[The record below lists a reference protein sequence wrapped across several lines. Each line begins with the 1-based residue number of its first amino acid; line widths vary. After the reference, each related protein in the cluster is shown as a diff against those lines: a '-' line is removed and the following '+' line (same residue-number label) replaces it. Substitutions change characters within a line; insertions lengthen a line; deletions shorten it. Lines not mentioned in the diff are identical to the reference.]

1 MKNEPALSSFTL
13 TFAINYGDV
22 TITAS
27 VTASVTSFI
36 SFSTQS
42 VYSLMARTREALL
55 LLLDVSP
62 SMHSVLPD
70 VEKLCSRLIQKKL
83 IYGKNHEV
91 GVILF
96 GTEETENE
104 LTKEVGGYEHVKVL
118 QDIKVVDGHLVQ
130 SLKHLPQGTCA
141 GDFLDAIVVGVDML
155 IKKYGETYKGKKHL
169 CLITDALCPLK
180 DPDVGTKEDQVS
192 TIARQMVAFGLRMKN
207 IVVRASLS
215 GEPHMRVIIENDNLL
230 NIFSKKSSAKT
241 LFVDSTT
248 SLRGARKTRDIS
260 PVTIFRG
267 DLELSEKMKI
277 KVWVYKK
284 TGEEKFPTLKKY
296 SDKAPSTDKFA
307 THEVKVDYE
316 YKSVEDPSKVV
327 PPEQRIKGYRYGP
340 QVVPISSAEWEAV
353 KFKPEKSVK
362 LLGFT
367 DASNILRHYYMKDVN
382 LFIAEPGN
390 SRATVA
396 VSALARAMKEMNKV
410 AIVRCVW
417 RQGQQSVVVGVLT
430 PNVSEKINI
439 PDSFYFNVLPFA
451 EDVREFQFPSFSKF
465 PVSWQPN
472 EQQQEAADNLVKMLD
487 LAPSGKGEILQPEL
501 TPNPA
506 LERFYHHLEL
516 KSEHQD
522 AAPPPLDDSLKKIT
536 EPDPTLLAESQSAID
551 AFCGQFVIKE
561 NPKLKKSTR
570 RFLREKPSGSDEPNG
585 DGSVSDAQAVNS
597 MESKPVVTVD
607 KIGDLTPIQDFEAM
621 MSRRD
626 CPDWVDKAIED
637 MKNKI
642 FGLLENSNEGINYP
656 KAVELLVALRKGC
669 ILEQEP
675 KQFNDVLEKVCKIC
689 RKRNF
694 STFFDFLM
702 SKKLSLISK
711 SEAVDSDITDDEAGS
726 FIVKSQPKH
735 ED

>member
-1 MKNEPALSSFTL
+1 
-13 TFAINYGDV
+13 
-22 TITAS
+22 
-27 VTASVTSFI
+27 
-36 SFSTQS
+36 
-42 VYSLMARTREALL
+42 MARTREALL

-141 GDFLDAIVVGVDML
+141 GDYML

>member
-1 MKNEPALSSFTL
+1 
-13 TFAINYGDV
+13 
-22 TITAS
+22 
-27 VTASVTSFI
+27 
-36 SFSTQS
+36 
-42 VYSLMARTREALL
+42 MARTREALL

-62 SMHSVLPD
+62 SMHGILPV

-83 IYGKNHEV
+83 IYGKTHEV

-96 GTEETENE
+96 GTEETKNE
-104 LTKEVGGYEHVKVL
+104 LTKEVGGYEHVMVL

-215 GEPHMRVIIENDNLL
+215 GEPSMRVIIENDNLL

-248 SLRGARKTRDIS
+248 SLQGALKTRDIS

-267 DLELSEKMKI
+267 DLEVSQKMKI

-316 YKSVEDPSKVV
+316 YKSVEDPSEVV

-430 PNVSEKINI
+430 PSVSEKINI
-439 PDSFYFNVLPFA
+439 SDSFYFNVLPFA
-451 EDVREFQFPSFSKF
+451 EDVREFQFPSFSNF

-501 TPNPA
+501 TPNPV

-536 EPDPTLLAESQSAID
+536 EPDPARLAESQSAIN
-551 AFCGQFVIKE
+551 AFRGQFVIKE

-570 RFLREKPSGSDEPNG
+570 RFLREKPSRSDEANG

-597 MESKPVVTVD
+597 IESEPVVTVD
-607 KIGDLTPIQDFEAM
+607 KIGDPTPIQDFQAM

-626 CPDWVDKAIED
+626 SPDWVDKAIEG

-642 FGLLENSNEGINYP
+642 FGLLENSDEGIIYP

-675 KQFNDVLEKVCKIC
+675 KQFNDFLQKVCKIC
-689 RKRNF
+689 GKRNF
-694 STFFDFLM
+694 STFFDLLM
-702 SKKLSLISK
+702 SKKVSLISK
-711 SEAVDSDITDDEAGS
+711 SEAIDSDITDDEARS
-726 FIVKSQPKH
+726 FLVKSEPKH

>member
-1 MKNEPALSSFTL
+1 
-13 TFAINYGDV
+13 
-22 TITAS
+22 
-27 VTASVTSFI
+27 
-36 SFSTQS
+36 
-42 VYSLMARTREALL
+42 MARTREALL

>member
-1 MKNEPALSSFTL
+1 
-13 TFAINYGDV
+13 
-22 TITAS
+22 
-27 VTASVTSFI
+27 
-36 SFSTQS
+36 
-42 VYSLMARTREALL
+42 
-55 LLLDVSP
+55 
-62 SMHSVLPD
+62 
-70 VEKLCSRLIQKKL
+70 
-83 IYGKNHEV
+83 
-91 GVILF
+91 
-96 GTEETENE
+96 
-104 LTKEVGGYEHVKVL
+104 
-118 QDIKVVDGHLVQ
+118 
-130 SLKHLPQGTCA
+130 
-141 GDFLDAIVVGVDML
+141 ML